1 MKNCKEL
8 FLTVVVAGLVL
19 VLTSAAIKDDT
30 ARRTFCQGNLKKLYN
45 YTQMYQN
52 DHGVLPP
59 VSVPTKPLWRF
70 WPQYIEVY
78 SNNIRD
84 FACAVD
90 PRNETLFARK
100 RSPLLPEKRI
110 ACSYGM
116 NYFLIEHYAQK
127 LKRKALLSNLSKPE
141 KTILH
146 GDSKGPYMLP
156 ERFWTYEQA
165 MRHEDETGFF
175 SFGDGHVERM
185 KQSDFGKFDDK
196 GKFRSDFTRWHWL

>member
-8 FLTVVVAGLVL
+8 FGMVVVAGMLVIL
-19 VLTSAAIKDDT
+19 MTAAIRDD
-30 ARRTFCQGNLKKLYN
+30 AAKRTFCQNNLKKLYR
-45 YTQMYQN
+45 YTLMYQN
-52 DHGVLPP
+52 DHGALPP

-78 SNNIRD
+78 SDNIRD

-100 RSPLLPEKRI
+100 RTPLLPEKRI

-116 NYFLIEHYAQK
+116 NYFLTAHSAK
-127 LKRKALLSNLSKPE
+127 KFKRAALLSNLSNPG

-146 GDSKGPYMLP
+146 GDCKGPYMLP
-156 ERFWTYEQA
+156 ERIWTYEHA
-165 MRHEDETGFF
+165 MRHENETAFF
-175 SFGDGHVERM
+175 SFGDGHVARM
-185 KQSDFGKFDDK
+185 KKSDFGKTGKD
-196 GKFRSDFTRWHWL
+196 GKFRTDFSRWHWR